1 MNNMLIGVITSTLSS
16 YPPEVRRGATS
27 GLQRTCCD
35 HHIDRTLQMMDGIP
49 ALPEYTNQLGIP
61 GDQAL
66 LDLVK
71 ETLSL
76 QLRNVAKTF
85 LTVS

>member
-1 MNNMLIGVITSTLSS
+1 
-16 YPPEVRRGATS
+16 
-27 GLQRTCCD
+27 
-35 HHIDRTLQMMDGIP
+35 MMDGIP
-49 ALPEYTNQLGIP
+49 ALPEYRNQLGIP